1 MQGIMAKIRDSRL
14 HTKLL
19 ITYLILLLITVSIF
33 SISDYR
39 LNRDTLLEMAQKDV
53 YTIVRKNNELID
65 VKMSRIRE
73 MIYGFTEDP
82 DFYRIMA
89 ELDPDNETGVLAA
102 DIEIKN
108 ILNKYFAQSQDLY
121 SVQVAAPYYVFGNA
135 SSANSEHAK
144 NFIPIDG
151 FAESALKRI
160 AHEAGGRTEW
170 VATYDFAEM
179 FGIDYLK
186 TLNYDYEY
194 LFSAVTHLQ
203 GSYLQ
208 ENNRKYEEMTEK
220 PVLVLNFKDT
230 VFKRIFEGS
239 IPVEGGTYFVIDE
252 DGDIVS
258 HTDSSRL
265 STKLQL
271 PELEELMHAKQ
282 GVLMLQIDGSERVVA
297 FARSEI
303 TGWMSMAV
311 IPPSKLLEPVVQQY
325 MRNLLISIGII
336 TLLFLT
342 LSLFLSR
349 LITQP
354 FRFMIRAIANTG
366 EGRFEMRFEE
376 KGSYEFKVLMKK
388 FNDMN
393 ENIKRLIQDNYELQ
407 IREKEAEIKALNM
420 QLDPHFM
427 YNTLNMV
434 SLMALEKGEA
444 EVSEVVISLSN
455 MMKYMVK
462 TDAALV
468 SFRDDL
474 SYLQGYVTIM
484 GKRFEGVFQVDYQI
498 DPDMLDNPVPKFF
511 LQPLVEN
518 AFVHGFKQMKSGGV
532 LRISCYQ
539 EAGDQVYKIE
549 DNGAGMDA
557 SQLESLLKDNH
568 HVGLA
573 NVDRRIRIL
582 FGDPYGIDIQSVP
595 GQGTTVM
602 VSLPAGREKVGL
614 A

>member
-1 MQGIMAKIRDSRL
+1 MSNFMAKIRDSRL

-73 MIYGFTEDP
+73 MIYGFTEDS
-82 DFYRIMA
+82 DFYRIIA
-89 ELDPDNETGVLAA
+89 ELDPNDETGVLAA
-102 DIEIKN
+102 DLEIKN

-151 FAESALKRI
+151 FAESRLKRI
-160 AHEAGGRTEW
+160 AQEAEGRTEW

-179 FGIDYLK
+179 FGIEYLK
-186 TLNYDYEY
+186 PLNYDYKY

-208 ENNRKYEEMTEK
+208 ENNRKYEELPEK
-220 PVLVLNFKDT
+220 PILVLNFKDT
-230 VFKRIFEGS
+230 MFKNIFEDS
-239 IPVEGGTYFVIDE
+239 IPVEGNTYFVMDE
-252 DGDIVS
+252 NGYIVS
-258 HTDSSRL
+258 HPDSSKL
-265 STKLQL
+265 STRFQI
-271 PELEELMHAKQ
+271 PELDEIMHASH
-282 GVLMLQIDGSERVVA
+282 GVRMLKIDGSEKVVA
-297 FARSEI
+297 FAKSEV
-303 TGWMSMAV
+303 TGWMSMAF
-311 IPPSKLLEPVVQQY
+311 IPPSELLEPVVQQY

-342 LSLFLSR
+342 LSVFLSR

-354 FRFMIRAIANTG
+354 FRLMIRAIANTG
-366 EGRFEMRFEE
+366 EGRFETRFEE

-434 SLMALEKGEA
+434 SLMALEKGEM

-462 TDAALV
+462 TDTAQV

-484 GKRFEGVFQVDYQI
+484 GKRFEGVFQVEYQI
-498 DPDMLDNPVPKFF
+498 DPEMLDNTVPKFF

-518 AFVHGFKQMKSGGV
+518 AFVHGFKQMKSGGI
-532 LRISCYQ
+532 LRISCYY
-539 EAGDQVYKIE
+539 EAGVQVYKIE

-557 SQLESLLKDNH
+557 SQLGNLMTDHH
-568 HVGLA
+568 HVGMA

-582 FGDPYGIDIQSVP
+582 YGDQYGIYIQSVP

-614 A
+614 V